1 MILAINASR
10 AKSGG
15 ARAHLIGILHELKP
29 SKYGFKEV
37 HVWSYKELLEQLP
50 NAPWLFK
57 HSQPLLE
64 KSLPFQIYW
73 EVFKLKKEISK
84 IKFDILLNID
94 AGTFARI
101 SPSVAMSRDMLSY
114 EPGELQRYPWG
125 YMRIRILA
133 LRYVQNLTFRAADGV
148 IFLTKY
154 ASGVIQKSCG
164 KLKKISYIPHGV
176 GKNFSHQGSP
186 QNLKITKDH
195 VIKCIY
201 VSPPWL
207 FKHQWN
213 VVEAIYKLRQKGYK
227 IELLLVG
234 GRGNPEGEK
243 KLEEAI
249 LKFDLIKEYVT
260 RLDYVPHDKLPA
272 VIKNNDIFIFASSCE
287 NMPNTVLEGM
297 ASGLPIACSSKGP
310 MSEVLEDGGIYFD
323 PEEPESIADSI
334 DKLILSEDLR
344 NTLILKSKERVK
356 LYSWSRCADET
367 LKFLSET
374 YTEFLRRD

>member
-15 ARAHLIGILHELKP
+15 AKAHLIGILNEFKP
-29 SKYGFKEV
+29 IKHGFKEV
-37 HVWSYKELLEQLP
+37 HIWSYKELLEQLP
-50 NAPWLFK
+50 DAPWLFK
-57 HSQPLLE
+57 HSNPILE
-64 KSLPFQIYW
+64 RSLPFQIYW
-73 EVFKLKKEISK
+73 EVFKIKKEILK

-133 LRYVQNLTFRAADGV
+133 LKYVQNLTFRSADGV

-154 ASGVIQKSCG
+154 ASQIIQKSCG
-164 KLKKISYIPHGV
+164 KLKRISNIPHGV
-176 GKNFSHQGSP
+176 GKNFFHP
-186 QNLKITKDH
+186 DVPNNLKINKGQ

-213 VVEAIYKLRQKGYK
+213 VVEAIHKLKQKGHK

-234 GRGNPEGEK
+234 GKGNPEGEK

-249 LKFDLIKEYVT
+249 LKFDKLKEYVT
-260 RLDYVPHDKLPA
+260 RLGQIPHDKLPSI
-272 VIKNNDIFIFASSCE
+272 IKNNNIFIFASSCE
-287 NMPNTVLEGM
+287 NMPNTILEGM
-297 ASGLPIACSSKGP
+297 ASKIPIACSSKGP
-310 MSEVLEDGGIYFD
+310 MSEVLDDGGVYFD
-323 PEEPESIADSI
+323 PEYPESIAEAI
-334 DKLILSEDLR
+334 EKLILNEDLR
-344 NTLILKSKERVK
+344 NTLVSKSSKRVK
-356 LYSWSRCADET
+356 QDSWSRCADET
-367 LKFLSET
+367 LQFLSKT
-374 YTEFLRRD
+374 YDNFREK